1 MIKVGRNITQSISAS
16 GTANG
21 AAIPM
26 SKAYTFSAETT
37 IALGSATGVT
47 VCLQKSNT
55 GTTTNW
61 VNDGAPVSV
70 TASGTYVLEKSPPTT
85 IFMRIAYVVGT
96 GTISA
101 TTVLV
106 TQEQY

>member
-1 MIKVGRNITQSISAS
+1 MIKVGKNITQTISGS

-21 AAIPM
+21 AAISM
-26 SKAYTFSAETT
+26 SKAYTFSADIVVT
-37 IALGSATGVT
+37 LGAATGVT

-55 GTTTNW
+55 GVGTDW
-61 VNDGAPVSV
+61 ANDGTPVAV
-70 TASGTYVLEKSPPTT
+70 AASGTYFLEKSPPTS
-85 IFMRIAYVVGT
+85 IYMRVAYVVGT

-101 TTVLV
+101 AAVLV